1 MTTIVHG
8 IGAQTL
14 RHVPID
20 QHGRPRVVASATY
33 EVDDLRYSETNADRD
48 VDSGSATVSSVS
60 TTTTADAGPGEVDP
74 AVISVT
80 SATGITAGRQ
90 YLLSAASGLVELV
103 HVRAVSGLTVY
114 LHFELRHDFA
124 SGTAFRGVEC
134 SMLFPSAEANDDLE
148 VEAEPHP
155 YQVTWTYTIDG
166 DIRVVPQIVWLS
178 RVSTLPIVD
187 ELYVLRADPT
197 ISSRLRNR
205 AEITDAIATATED
218 YHAEVRARGVDPT
231 EFRGNDSARVAVRAR
246 ALEIARRWCG
256 PAEHDVAE
264 AARFGAQYRYLMD
277 QLLAGRPRPGTVT
290 VETRTNTGTQ
300 DTDARHSIFRRR

>member
-1 MTTIVHG
+1 MTSIIHG

-14 RHVPID
+14 RHVPVD

-33 EVDDLRYSETNADRD
+33 VVDDLRYSEDHADRV
-48 VDSGSATVSSVS
+48 VDSGSATVSAVN
-60 TTTTADAGPGEVDP
+60 TTTTADAGPGEADP
-74 AVISVT
+74 AVIALT
-80 SATGITAGRQ
+80 SAAGVTAGRQ
-90 YLLSAASGLVELV
+90 HLLVATSGIAELV

-114 LHFELRHDFA
+114 LHFDLRHDFA
-124 SGTAFRGVEC
+124 SGAAFRGVEC
-134 SMLFPSAEANDDLE
+134 SMSFPAGEADDDTE
-148 VEAEPHP
+148 VEAELHP

-166 DIRVVPQIVWLS
+166 DVRVVPEVFWLS

-197 ISSRLRNR
+197 ISMRLRNR

-218 YHAEVRARGVDPT
+218 YHAEVRARGVNPS

-264 AARFGAQYRYLMD
+264 AARYGAQYRYLMD
-277 QLLAGRPRPGTVT
+277 QLLAGRPRPETVT
-290 VETRTNTGTQ
+290 VNTATNTGVQ
-300 DTDARHSIFRRR
+300 DTRARHSIFRRR